1 VNLAVIFG
9 LYATFLLV
17 IGHWPGWLVLAS
29 VPLLIVQALLA
40 LGLGLLLGTLHVFF
54 RDVGQFVAVL
64 LQFWFWLT
72 PIVYPLHTSPDRF
85 QPLLLMNPMQPIVA
99 GYQSI
104 FLHHAMPNWSALLA
118 PIVAAMIC
126 VLGGAWLFLRHA
138 DELVDEL

>member
-1 VNLAVIFG
+1 M
-9 LYATFLLV
+9 
-17 IGHWPGWLVLAS
+17 LAS

-72 PIVYPLHTSPDRF
+72 PIVYPLHTIPDRF